1 MRQVSNLYLYQ
12 EKKSN
17 EDGISE
23 DKITLFSLFLI
34 DLTCKFV
41 QNNNNN
47 AFNDCNIYK

>member
-1 MRQVSNLYLYQ
+1 MQNYI
-12 EKKSN
+12 KKERALKKEN
-17 EDGISE
+17 
-23 DKITLFSLFLI
+23 LFSLFLI